1 MDVLNPLLLCN
12 YAPETVKSGGYRN
25 QKKWTCLT
33 CFGREE
39 ENWTFLA
46 FQSRHVKPRC
56 KSYCLVL
63 DNNDLPSC
71 CGQSANINAHGEF
84 GAKELEAHGIAGM
97 GEN

>member
-1 MDVLNPLLLCN
+1 
-12 YAPETVKSGGYRN
+12 
-25 QKKWTCLT
+25 
-33 CFGREE
+33 
-39 ENWTFLA
+39 
-46 FQSRHVKPRC
+46 
-56 KSYCLVL
+56 LVL